1 MRYAAIS
8 SFSVA
13 LLSMLTACGSPAT
26 KPLDQPG
33 AARLEAL
40 RMAPETAGRL
50 IYEGTVHALG
60 GSSESQ
66 LYSYQRRVGE
76 IPEGL
81 TTSHITRSPNGEV
94 ILVESAQ
101 FTTEYELLGFEA
113 TNKQAGYSGSVVV
126 IDGQRL
132 EYVLNENGKITTAS
146 EKVNHPV
153 VSGPSLHGFILK
165 HWDEL
170 LNGRIIPVRFIA
182 LAEKKTYGFDIR
194 LAEMASGHTSFSVTP
209 SNFLV
214 RLALDPLTVEFDS
227 SSRNVVRYVGRVPPK
242 QEINGK
248 LIPLDARVDYTMKV
262 AHYR

>member
-1 MRYAAIS
+1 MRHATIS
-8 SFSVA
+8 CFSAA
-13 LLSMLTACGSPAT
+13 LLSMLSACGSPAT

-40 RMAPETAGRL
+40 RTAPETAGRL
-50 IYEGTVHALG
+50 IYEGFVHALG
-60 GSSESQ
+60 GSPASQ

-81 TTSHITRSPNGEV
+81 TSSHITRTPIGDV

-101 FTTEYELLGFEA
+101 FTNNYDLLGFEA

-126 IDGQRL
+126 IDGQRM
-132 EYVLNENGKITTAS
+132 EYVLNESGKVTTAS
-146 EKVNHPV
+146 EKVNQPV

-170 LNGRIIPVRFIA
+170 LKGRAIPVRFIA

-194 LAEMASGHTSFSVTP
+194 LSEVADGHTSFSVTP

-227 SSRNVVRYVGRVPPK
+227 SSRNVTRYVGRVPPK
-242 QEINGK
+242 QEIDGK
-248 LIPLDARVDYTMKV
+248 LKPLDARVDYTMKV